1 MNSGLSGPAR
11 VAITGT
17 GAISAV
23 GLDVAAHLDA
33 ILEGRVGIAPA
44 PESAARSGS
53 PCAAITGYSPEDHFG
68 SKQLA
73 LMDRAAQ
80 LAVVAARQ
88 ALAQAGDALDPA
100 RPARAGA
107 LFGAALGYDAIED
120 GYRKMYGEGQTRVH
134 PFLVPRAM
142 PSAPASHVSMDL
154 KILGPSFNIASAC
167 ASATHA
173 IGTAFHMI
181 RSGMLDV
188 AVTGGCEAPLTLG
201 FMRSWDA
208 LRVVSKDTCR
218 PFSRDRRGLVMG
230 EGAGVLVLENMDR
243 ARARGARILG
253 EIVGFG
259 MSSDAA
265 DITAPDPAGA
275 ARAMVAA
282 LEDAGLPAD
291 SIDYVQAHGTGTVL
305 NDRNEAEALRSV
317 LGARVEKVPVS
328 SSKSMIGH
336 TLCASGG
343 LSMIFTT
350 LALQEGLL
358 PPTMNYTEADPEL
371 GLDCVPNAARRADI
385 RTAMTNAFAF
395 GGLNAVLV
403 SSTGR

>member
-1 MNSGLSGPAR
+1 M
-11 VAITGT
+11 

-23 GLDVAAHLDA
+23 GLDVSQHLAA

-44 PESAARSGS
+44 AESAQRSGS
-53 PCAAITGYSPEDHFG
+53 PCAAAPGFVGTDHFG
-68 SKQLA
+68 PKQMA
-73 LMDRAAQ
+73 MMDRASQ
-80 LAVVAARQ
+80 LAVAAARQ
-88 ALAQAGDALDPA
+88 ALTQAGDAIDPDKPS
-100 RPARAGA
+100 RHGVM
-107 LFGAALGYDAIED
+107 FGAALGYEAIED
-120 GYRKMYGEGQTRVH
+120 GYRKMYGEGATRVH

-142 PSAPASHVSMDL
+142 PSAPASQIGMDL
-154 KILGPSFNIASAC
+154 KILGPAFNIASAC

-181 RSGMLDV
+181 RSGMLDM
-188 AVTGGCEAPLTLG
+188 AVTGGCEAPLALG

-218 PFSRDRRGLVMG
+218 PFSKDRRGLVLG

-253 EIVGFG
+253 EIAGFG
-259 MSSDAA
+259 MSADAG
-265 DITAPDPAGA
+265 DITASDPAGA
-275 ARAMVAA
+275 ARAMAAA
-282 LEDAGLPAD
+282 LDDAGLAPDA
-291 SIDYVQAHGTGTVL
+291 IDYVQAHGTGTVL
-305 NDRNEAEALRSV
+305 NDRNEAEALRAL
-317 LGARVEKVPVS
+317 LGERVAKVPVS
-328 SSKSMIGH
+328 SSKAMIGH

-350 LALQEGLL
+350 LALLEGVV
-358 PPTMNYTEADPEL
+358 PPTMNFTEEDPEL
-371 GLDCVPNAARRADI
+371 GLDCVPNAARRAPL

-403 SSTGR
+403 TRAPD